1 MAKGH
6 LDLLILNRA
15 LIIFYRTFI
24 LQHDFFLIIEGL
36 LRYAVSS
43 PRVPV
48 TLQVHLRLRE
58 HVGIALQCTLS
69 LQELC
74 LEGSRVDFDQG
85 LAFANELA
93 FLVVNLGHEPRD
105 FAGNRVGI
113 DGSDG
118 TNRFQIN
125 PNIAF
130 LRGCDGYC
138 DWAGRATP
146 GGCRCSFAIIVLPEH
161 QHQNYGQDQQHQC
174 PNEQPS
180 TRAYANYLQAAT
192 DAADQ
197 WRKQEVW
204 FPSEFSC
211 VSLSRLVIPG
221 DIHIESIPLRAT
233 CRSI

>member
-125 PNIAF
+125 PNIAV
-130 LRGCDGYC
+130 LLSSC
-138 DWAGRATP
+138 
-146 GGCRCSFAIIVLPEH
+146 CR
-161 QHQNYGQDQQHQC
+161 NT
-174 PNEQPS
+174 S
-180 TRAYANYLQAAT
+180 TRITARTSSINAQT
-192 DAADQ
+192 
-197 WRKQEVW
+197 
-204 FPSEFSC
+204 S
-211 VSLSRLVIPG
+211 SRRHKGLCELLAG
-221 DIHIESIPLRAT
+221 GN
-233 CRSI
+233 